1 MDPKEL
7 AQQIAQA
14 HADIEVRLTELRT
27 QKEKINSE
35 IKELLEQQQALP
47 VARTKRA
54 PRKKPAAIAAE

>member
-1 MDPKEL
+1 MTPQEL
-7 AQQIAQA
+7 SQQIAQA

-35 IKELLEQQQALP
+35 IKALLEQQQALP

-54 PRKKPAAIAAE
+54 PRSKPAANAA

>member
-7 AQQIAQA
+7 AKQIAQA

-35 IKELLEQQQALP
+35 IKELLEQQHALP

-54 PRKKPAAIAAE
+54 PRAKSVAAAAE